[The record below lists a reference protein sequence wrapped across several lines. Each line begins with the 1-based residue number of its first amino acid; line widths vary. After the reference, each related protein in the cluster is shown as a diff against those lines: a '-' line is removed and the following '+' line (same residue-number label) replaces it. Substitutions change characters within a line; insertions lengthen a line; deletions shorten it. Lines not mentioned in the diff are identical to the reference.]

1 MDDAASD
8 VLAAHRA
15 RLTALDPMLAEPRAL
30 PEPIDGDVLLACP
43 GGQALVRTT
52 KVDLESFA
60 ACFTAARESR
70 LVARVDGP
78 EAMAELLG
86 RWERLDGVR
95 PGPDSAAILTWPS
108 RDTVMTRTLLE
119 HGFVPQSI
127 LAARRSSVPVPVP
140 VPDSSASAVV
150 VRRLAAADLDAAA
163 ALWIQVDRW
172 DAQFGGMAVRAST
185 EGHVRRELESA
196 LDPEGLWCWVAERD
210 GAVVGLVA
218 VQPPQRAAWAV
229 SPSAF
234 SSGVYVTCGVVM
246 EGSRGGGIGSALMR
260 EVHAAVDTAGIPV
273 SLLHY
278 AALNP
283 LSGPFWSRCGYRPL
297 TTVWARGLVG

>member
-1 MDDAASD
+1 MDDGVSD

-15 RLTALDPMLAEPRAL
+15 RLRALDSVLAEAKAL
-30 PEPIDGDVLLACP
+30 PAPIDGDVPLACP
-43 GGQALVRTT
+43 GGRAVVRTT
-52 KVDLESFA
+52 IVDLASFD

-78 EAMAELLG
+78 KAMAELLD

-95 PGPDSAAILTWPS
+95 PGPDSTAVLTWPS
-108 RDTVMTRTLLE
+108 RDTAMTRTLLK
-119 HGFVPQSI
+119 HGFAPQTV
-127 LAARRSSVPVPVP
+127 LAVRRSSVPAPAG
-140 VPDSSASAVV
+140 SASAVV

-163 ALWIQVDRW
+163 ALWMQEDRW
-172 DAQFGGMAVRAST
+172 DEQFGSMAVRAST
-185 EGHVRRELESA
+185 QGHIQRELESA

-210 GAVVGLVA
+210 GAIVGLVA

-229 SPSAF
+229 SASSF
-234 SSGVYVTCGVVM
+234 SSGVYVTCGVVA

-260 EVHAAVDTAGIPV
+260 DVYASVDTAGIPV